1 METIQTPHLTW
12 YFNFQH
18 SGL

>member
-1 METIQTPHLTW
+1 METIQTRHLTW

-18 SGL
+18 CGI